1 MKRMI
6 VTLLLVGGAAT
17 GCTKQNHGP
26 AAGATAPVSDN
37 ATRAPQQDLDPARVV
52 ATLDGQ
58 PITVKDVDAEISPQL
73 SQLNQQFESEKFG
86 LRKQAIDEVL
96 VRRLIDAEAK
106 KEGTT
111 EDGWLKKHLEASAPD
126 ASEAD
131 AKKFY
136 DENSGRMDGHS
147 FDEQKPHIV
156 AFLTGQKRHEAAA
169 KLFEDLK
176 SKAKIQITLVE
187 PVASAAAD
195 TSQSD
200 LSP

>member
-1 MKRMI
+1 MKRVL

-17 GCTKQNHGP
+17 GCTKQNHPPAVGAIAP
-26 AAGATAPVSDN
+26 AAVNAAGAAQP
-37 ATRAPQQDLDPARVV
+37 DLDPARVV
-52 ATLDGQ
+52 ATLVGQ
-58 PITVKDVDAEISPQL
+58 PITVKDVDTEISPQL
-73 SQLNQQFESEKFG
+73 NQLSRQFESEKFG

-96 VRRLIDAEAK
+96 VRRLVDVEAK

-111 EDGWLKKHLEASAPD
+111 EDAWLKKHLEASIPE

-136 DENSGRMDGHS
+136 DENSVRMGGHS
-147 FDEQKPHIV
+147 FDEQKAHIV